1 MKEQKQFLA
10 ITAVVVLV
18 GLLFLTDKGWSDYTT
33 DRDNHRNMQEQ
44 K

>member
-18 GLLFLTDKGWSDYTT
+18 GLLFLTVKGWSGYTT
-33 DRDNHRNMQEQ
+33 DRDDHRNMQGQ